1 VVGDPFV
8 IARSGSDEAISKSF
22 LALLRTDS
30 AIPTDSP
37 SPGGRELE
45 GGGNSPSPY
54 SSPIKGEE
62 ISAEIAR
69 HVLLL

>member
-1 VVGDPFV
+1 MTKGGV
-8 IARSGSDEAISKSF
+8 IARSR
-22 LALLRTDS
+22 LRNPLD
-30 AIPTDSP
+30 PP

-69 HVLLL
+69 HTVLSQRKTFRE